1 MITKTEF
8 KNFLKKHKV
17 DCEVDNF
24 IDIKYFYSKVQGYD
38 FIYIDFNKPTSEWT
52 PLYYKPFKKLYI
64 NTKPDSDGEY
74 ETFSCGNIYL
84 PVYSKDI
91 LDKFIQSK
99 SNNIDDNIIFKLSD
113 EVSIPFNTIKEL
125 EQLYSFSM
133 KYLDSYFEMFHT
145 ESFLNAL
152 STYRKTTKQIKLL
165 TKSKK
170 ELMEK
175 TNNVLIKKGNILK
188 EF

>member
-8 KNFLKKHKV
+8 KNFLKKHKI

-24 IDIKYFYSKVQGYD
+24 IDIKYFYPKVQGYD
-38 FIYIDFNKPTSEWT
+38 FIYIDFKSHTT
-52 PLYYKPFKKLYI
+52 DYTTLYYKPFKKLYI

-74 ETFSCGNIYL
+74 ETNSYGNIYL

-113 EVSIPFNTIKEL
+113 EASIPFNTIEEL

-152 STYRKTTKQIKLL
+152 STYRETSKQIKLL

-170 ELMEK
+170 SLIEK
-175 TNNVLIKKGNILK
+175 TNNVLIKKGNILTD
-188 EF
+188 F